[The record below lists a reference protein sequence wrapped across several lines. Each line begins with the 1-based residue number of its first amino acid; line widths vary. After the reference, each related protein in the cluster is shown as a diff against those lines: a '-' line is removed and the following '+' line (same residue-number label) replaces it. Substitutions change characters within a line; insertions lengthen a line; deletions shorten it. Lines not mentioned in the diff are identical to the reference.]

1 MLVISQ
7 GDTKQEPK
15 NFKAKRSI
23 TFILCYRKSLL
34 GYLRSS
40 EHPGSAEALVRSQ
53 VRCYF

>member
-1 MLVISQ
+1 MLVIWQ
-7 GDTKQEPK
+7 GDRKQEPNK
-15 NFKAKRSI
+15 LKAKRSVK
-23 TFILCYRKSLL
+23 FILCYWKSLF